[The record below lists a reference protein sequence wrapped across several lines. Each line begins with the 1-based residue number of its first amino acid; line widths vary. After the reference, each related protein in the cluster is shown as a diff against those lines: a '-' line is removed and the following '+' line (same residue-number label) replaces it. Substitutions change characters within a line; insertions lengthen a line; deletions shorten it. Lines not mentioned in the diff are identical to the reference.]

1 MYERTEEERDQL
13 ERRLAE
19 QEVFRQALT
28 AKTERLAE
36 LEAEV
41 TYLRRTL
48 NELLAAPRPQPQP
61 AYAPARKAPASS
73 RTCPAAIPCALAT
86 PSSFPSGGSD
96 LPLPAGSPG

>member
-1 MYERTEEERDQL
+1 L

-19 QEVFRQALT
+19 QEVFRQVLA

-48 NELLAAPRPQPQP
+48 NDVMATPRVQP
-61 AYAPARKAPASS
+61 AYAPARRGETPRRWKV
-73 RTCPAAIPCALAT
+73 AA
-86 PSSFPSGGSD
+86 
-96 LPLPAGSPG
+96 